1 MKWCAAGPAVKAGE
15 WQTVK
20 RDHSDDDAGWSF
32 IIGRF
37 TGTYAGL
44 QGGEEVHNAE
54 MSHEYPDHTL
64 RLRVQYALTLVRER
78 EPGSKMEAMA
88 QEERIRDG

>member
-1 MKWCAAGPAVKAGE
+1 MV
-15 WQTVK
+15 
-20 RDHSDDDAGWSF
+20 F
-32 IIGRF
+32 YYGRF

-54 MSHEYPDHTL
+54 MSHEYPEHSQ
-64 RLRVQYALTLVRER
+64 RFRMQYALTLLRER

-88 QEERIRDG
+88 QGERIRNG

>member
-1 MKWCAAGPAVKAGE
+1 MMMPGGLLLL
-15 WQTVK
+15 
-20 RDHSDDDAGWSF
+20 D
-32 IIGRF
+32 RF

-44 QGGEEVHNAE
+44 QGGVKVYSAE

-64 RLRVQYALTLVRER
+64 RFRVQYALTLLRER

-88 QEERIRDG
+88 QEGRIRDG